1 MFAHISTVIY
11 KKVLNVV
18 DFCPE
23 CSNLLRRRSM
33 NGDIYLICRCGYK
46 IKIEVTD
53 DDLEMDTIR
62 KKKALDMNLV
72 VLSEKDKIV
81 VNPIIDK
88 YCPKCGYKKAEAWQE
103 QTRSADE
110 PSTSFFKCTRCKHTW
125 REY

>member
-1 MFAHISTVIY
+1 
-11 KKVLNVV
+11 
-18 DFCPE
+18 
-23 CSNLLRRRSM
+23 M

-53 DDLEMDTIR
+53 DDLEIDTIR
-62 KKKALDMNLV
+62 KKKALEMNLV
-72 VLSEKDKIV
+72 VLSEKDKIS

-88 YCPKCGYKKAEAWQE
+88 YCPKCGHKKAEAWQE

-110 PSTSFFKCTRCKHTW
+110 PSTSFFRCLSCKHTW